1 MKNEIVSL
9 KKDHITPP
17 QHVTPNTEAN
27 LPAPPSKPS
36 PKKIIQDSNNN
47 QMESKILAK
56 GLHLQWRPAN
66 KPNKKRS
73 QIHSKT
79 METLSTYE
87 RQFHGQL
94 DIEMTQTGM

>member
-1 MKNEIVSL
+1 MLHRTRRQI
-9 KKDHITPP
+9 
-17 QHVTPNTEAN
+17 

-73 QIHSKT
+73 
-79 METLSTYE
+79 
-87 RQFHGQL
+87 
-94 DIEMTQTGM
+94 